1 VVALAFDPN
10 IVSAQIDFVLVDQ
23 PIDFVDSSVTLRPT
37 ANIPLDLI
45 ASLLAGAPDARFVIE
60 VHTDGRGAPAKN
72 LTLSKRR
79 GEVIRNALLTRGV
92 APQRLLVDG
101 RGEAEP
107 IANDATLEGQAA
119 NRRVLFV
126 YSPSPSA

>member
-1 VVALAFDPN
+1 VFDPN

-23 PIDFVDSSVTLRPT
+23 PLEFIDSSGTLRPS
-37 ANIPLDLI
+37 ASIPLDLI
-45 ASLLAGAPDARFVIE
+45 ASLLAGAPDARFAIE

-72 LTLSKRR
+72 VALSKRR
-79 GEVIRNALLTRGV
+79 AETIRAALALRGV
-92 APQRLLVDG
+92 TSSRLLIDG

-107 IANDATLEGQAA
+107 IASDATLQGQAA

-126 YSPSPSA
+126 FQPTPSA